1 VHSGGRFLERDDDPP
16 RAELRPEHVR
26 PEHVRSWLRV
36 PRALGLPGWAVARLG
51 STVACELESRRGRAL
66 DDVVFGIVDLETT
79 GLSAERCR
87 ILEIGLVALQGTRV
101 LGTWETLVDVCGP
114 VPSGITALTG
124 IHDALLEG
132 APCEGDA
139 LAAVA
144 GFIAEHKVDVL
155 VAHNARFD
163 RGFLQR
169 AWREHGMT
177 PPLPPF
183 LCSVRVA
190 RRYVRAPRFGLD
202 MLIEHLAIPVRARH
216 RALGDAEMTADLW
229 LELIA
234 RARLAGVHTLEA
246 LRKVAEVKTGR
257 APRARVRVVD
267 LMP

>member
-1 VHSGGRFLERDDDPP
+1 
-16 RAELRPEHVR
+16 
-26 PEHVRSWLRV
+26 V
-36 PRALGLPGWAVARLG
+36 PRTFGLPGWAVARLG
-51 STVACELESRRGRAL
+51 SNVACELEARRGRAL
-66 DDVVFGIVDLETT
+66 EDAVFGIVDLETT
-79 GLSAERCR
+79 GLSVERSR
-87 ILEIGLVALQGTRV
+87 ILEIGIVALQGTRV
-101 LGTWETLVDVCGP
+101 LGRWESLVDVGAP
-114 VPSGITALTG
+114 VPSGITLLTG
-124 IHDALLEG
+124 IHDELLEG

-144 GFIAEHKVDVL
+144 AFIAEHKIDVL

-169 AWREHGMT
+169 AWREHGME

-190 RRYVRAPRFGLD
+190 RRYVRAPRYGLD

-229 LELIA
+229 LELLA

-246 LRKVAEVKTGR
+246 LRKVSEVKTGR
-257 APRARVRVVD
+257 APRSRVRVVD